1 MREKLIELLY
11 ENNVR
16 CDQKV
21 EGLADD
27 ICDLIANCVTVQQWI
42 SVKDRLPDMRHDVL
56 VSQTWWNERKPAQ
69 IGWYN
74 EVTGNWYILKEDG
87 YVINNKV
94 THWMPLPQ
102 PPKGE

>member
-1 MREKLIELLY
+1 MADREKLID
-11 ENNVR
+11 V
-16 CDQKV
+16 
-21 EGLADD
+21 
-27 ICDLIANCVTVQQWI
+27 IANGVTVQEWI

-87 YVINNKV
+87 YVYHSSV
-94 THWMPLPQ
+94 SRVFTTS
-102 PPKGE
+102 